1 MLSSVID
8 TFLNLDEDNK
18 DKVINIIS
26 KVITPI
32 KIYLI
37 LIILLLI
44 IMCVSNYYIGTKLNA
59 LILQKEI

>member
-59 LILQKEI
+59 FILQKEI